1 LRPLNQL
8 DGHLVFVATTKAAGN
23 ICGIE
28 SFADQNV
35 SQSAGKWLGHGIPSD
50 GEARLH

>member
-1 LRPLNQL
+1 
-8 DGHLVFVATTKAAGN
+8 VTTTKAAGN
-23 ICGIE
+23 IGGVE